1 MTIKITEQNGR
12 ILIRRWSYDPAKKR
26 SMPTNI
32 MSFKDNVYLM
42 PETIPAEKI
51 AEFDITEDEQ
61 AQYVEFYKAKKEESE
76 KSANRVTLLMAEKY
90 LSSILESVGDSD
102 AVAVVKL
109 EELIKASEAA
119 DEVKKALTAAKNRR
133 LRSERNKSKKQT

>member
-1 MTIKITEQNGR
+1 MAIKITEQNGR

-32 MSFKDNVYLM
+32 MSFKDSAYSM
-42 PETIPAEKI
+42 PETIPADKI
-51 AEFDITEDEQ
+51 AEFDIDAEEQ
-61 AQYVEFYKAKKEESE
+61 AQYAEFYKAKKEESE
-76 KSANRVTLLMAEKY
+76 KSANRVTLLMAENY
-90 LSSILESVGDSD
+90 LNSILESISDSD
-102 AVAVVKL
+102 AVAAVKL
-109 EELIKASEAA
+109 EDLIKASDAA